1 MAASFKKKVLW
12 GTCFFLHH
20 LQAVLLQWSNILFQ
34 SALMMHCSRWPTSS
48 HWLAS
53 RTSIS
58 SSESSYFATGSS
70 YRYSFASPPQSSF
83 RAPSFRGPLAA
94 LRSALLAS
102 SSFLLSSRFFLD
114 SSALLRPGGLRGHA
128 EIRKMHICIIS
139 TDVLRDGRL
148 WYSLWFP
155 STDSQ
160 LSSAPQSPVA
170 SAPHPS
176 TAWGKQN
183 IGFQNGLKPINTKSF
198 DFRCK

>member
-1 MAASFKKKVLW
+1 MAMRHFRLLNQQLSLLSVP
-12 GTCFFLHH
+12 HPH
-20 LQAVLLQWSNILFQ
+20 LQLWVQLLCCWLLLQIL
-34 SALMMHCSRWPTSS
+34 LC
-48 HWLAS
+48 
-53 RTSIS
+53 
-58 SSESSYFATGSS
+58 
-70 YRYSFASPPQSSF
+70 FASPNQSSF

-128 EIRKMHICIIS
+128 DISKMHICMIS
-139 TDVLRDGRL
+139 ADVLIERKL

-160 LSSAPQSPVA
+160 LSSVPQSPVA

-176 TAWGKQN
+176 PAWGKQN
-183 IGFQNGLKPINTKSF
+183 ICVFKMEGNL
-198 DFRCK
+198 